1 MKIFYDPLITS
12 DVSSFILNEEESGH
26 ACRVLRMNV
35 GDELFLLNGKGDR
48 FVCKI
53 IIAHQKKCQLE
64 ILSHEH
70 NSADLPQIH
79 IAIAPTKNM
88 DRIEWFAEKATEL
101 GITRISLILCSNS
114 ERRQVKTERIQ
125 KILVA
130 AMKQSQRWFL
140 PELSE
145 LTELK
150 SFVHSNPNGF
160 IAHCRENDK
169 LNLLNSEYTGKESIL
184 IGPEG
189 DFSEEEIH
197 FALEN
202 GYKPITLG
210 NNRLRTETAGLYA
223 CMEALIKQQKS

>member
-1 MKIFYDPLITS
+1 MKIFYDPSITPN
-12 DVSSFILNEEESGH
+12 DKTFILNEEESGH

-35 GDELFLLNGKGDR
+35 GDQIYLLNGKGDR
-48 FVCKI
+48 FTSKI
-53 IIAHQKKCQLE
+53 LVAHPKKCQLE
-64 ILSHEH
+64 ILSYECIL
-70 NSADLPQIH
+70 ADRPQIH

-101 GITRISLILCSNS
+101 GITKISLILCSNS
-114 ERRQVKTERIQ
+114 ERRQVRPERIQ
-125 KILVA
+125 KVLIA

-145 LTELK
+145 LTDLK
-150 SFVHSNPNGF
+150 SFIRSNPDGF
-160 IAHCRENDK
+160 IAHCKENAK
-169 LNLLNSEYTGKESIL
+169 VNLVNSSFSGKEAIL

-197 FALEN
+197 LALEN

-210 NNRLRTETAGLYA
+210 DNRLRTETAGLYA
-223 CMEALIKQQKS
+223 CIEALIKQQK

>member
-1 MKIFYDPLITS
+1 MKIFYDPSITPN
-12 DVSSFILNEEESGH
+12 DKTFILNEEESGH

-35 GDELFLLNGKGDR
+35 GDELFLLNGKGYR
-48 FVCKI
+48 FTCRILV
-53 IIAHQKKCQLE
+53 AHAKKCQLE
-64 ILSHEH
+64 ILSHER
-70 NSADLPQIH
+70 NVADLPQIH

-88 DRIEWFAEKATEL
+88 DRIEWFAEKATEM

-125 KILVA
+125 KVLIA

-145 LTELK
+145 LTDLK
-150 SFVHSNPNGF
+150 SFIRSYPDGF
-160 IAHCRENDK
+160 IAHCRENEK
-169 LNLLNSEYTGKESIL
+169 VNLLNSSFSGKEAIL

-197 FALEN
+197 LALEY

-210 NNRLRTETAGLYA
+210 DNRLRTETAGLYA
-223 CMEALIKQQKS
+223 CMEALIKQQK

>member
-1 MKIFYDPLITS
+1 MKIFYDPSITPN
-12 DVSSFILNEEESGH
+12 DKTFTLNEEESGH

-35 GDELFLLNGKGDR
+35 GDQLYLLNGKGDR
-48 FVCKI
+48 FTSKI
-53 IIAHQKKCQLE
+53 LVAHPKKCQLE
-64 ILSHEH
+64 ILSYECIL
-70 NSADLPQIH
+70 ADRPQIH

-101 GITRISLILCSNS
+101 GITKISLILCSNS

-125 KILVA
+125 KVLIA

-145 LTELK
+145 LTDLK
-150 SFVHSNPNGF
+150 SFIRSNPDGF
-160 IAHCRENDK
+160 IAHCKENAK
-169 LNLLNSEYTGKESIL
+169 VNLVNSSFSGKEAIL

-197 FALEN
+197 LALEN

-210 NNRLRTETAGLYA
+210 DNRLRTETAGLYA
-223 CMEALIKQQKS
+223 CIEALIKQQK